1 MTCLKQVVDAK
12 KASYGV
18 ENATYAVVQL
28 AQTTMRSELGK
39 ITLDKTFEE
48 RATLNLNIVESIRFV
63 TEHLARPLLRYS
75 LQLLHLVLHGLD
87 RHCGPSNA
95 HLQSCMLIIPSFCA
109 TCPTSVQQTH
119 PAMRQALCSSW
130 QSIPGFLKPST
141 C

>member
-1 MTCLKQVVDAK
+1 MPESNTAQYFHLSSLITRLKQVVDAK

-63 TEHLARPLLRYS
+63 SH
-75 LQLLHLVLHGLD
+75 
-87 RHCGPSNA
+87 
-95 HLQSCMLIIPSFCA
+95 
-109 TCPTSVQQTH
+109 
-119 PAMRQALCSSW
+119 
-130 QSIPGFLKPST
+130 
-141 C
+141 

>member
-1 MTCLKQVVDAK
+1 MVCHQVVDAK

-63 TEHLARPLLRYS
+63 SHWA
-75 LQLLHLVLHGLD
+75 
-87 RHCGPSNA
+87 
-95 HLQSCMLIIPSFCA
+95 SCMVPPNMIFAASLFG
-109 TCPTSVQQTH
+109 
-119 PAMRQALCSSW
+119 PAWPRQAMW
-130 QSIPGFLKPST
+130 DEQYKP
-141 C
+141 